1 MGAAFIYAMDR
12 SIECLFALFRIGFWI
27 YMRTARVAAADIDVQ
42 LNKSSTTTLRDLYNL
57 RVYFVF
63 MNLCAS
69 LSPSL
74 YRCLCP
80 SSACNRKFNK
90 CATRSKA
97 QLMRRQI
104 TLRRCRLRLR
114 ISCGR

>member
-1 MGAAFIYAMDR
+1 MDR

-63 MNLCAS
+63 MNLCSS

-74 YRCLCP
+74 YRCLSVSVLP
-80 SSACNRKFNK
+80 LRVIVNSINVQHAQKRNS
-90 CATRSKA
+90 CAAKSH
-97 QLMRRQI
+97 
-104 TLRRCRLRLR
+104 
-114 ISCGR
+114 